1 MMEFEI
7 NMSEMP
13 LGKLS
18 KHNIQKGKSYLS
30 SFSFYLFLINDEI
43 LVLHHILL
51 CFVLFV
57 LLQVLRH

>member
-18 KHNIQKGKSYLS
+18 KHNIQKGNSYSS
-30 SFSFYLFLINDEI
+30 SFT
-43 LVLHHILL
+43 
-51 CFVLFV
+51 FVLT
-57 LLQVLRH
+57 